1 MSITAQDIAN
11 LRAKTG
17 AGMMDCKNAM
27 EETGGNFE
35 QAIDLLRKKG
45 ILKAAKRADK
55 IAAEGLIYSYIHG
68 GGRIG
73 VLVEVNCETDFVAKT
88 DNFKTLINDLA
99 MHIVA
104 ANPKYLSREEVGA
117 EDLQR
122 EKEIYRAQLQAEG
135 KPAEMIEKILEGKM
149 SKYYSEYCLLE
160 QPFIKDETTTI
171 EKLLQAKTG
180 EIGEKISVRRFARF
194 ELGEGMQKKVN
205 DLAAEVAEQL
215 K

>member
-99 MHIVA
+99 IHIVA
-104 ANPKYLSREEVGA
+104 ANPKY
-117 EDLQR
+117 
-122 EKEIYRAQLQAEG
+122 
-135 KPAEMIEKILEGKM
+135 
-149 SKYYSEYCLLE
+149 
-160 QPFIKDETTTI
+160 
-171 EKLLQAKTG
+171 
-180 EIGEKISVRRFARF
+180 
-194 ELGEGMQKKVN
+194 
-205 DLAAEVAEQL
+205 
-215 K
+215 